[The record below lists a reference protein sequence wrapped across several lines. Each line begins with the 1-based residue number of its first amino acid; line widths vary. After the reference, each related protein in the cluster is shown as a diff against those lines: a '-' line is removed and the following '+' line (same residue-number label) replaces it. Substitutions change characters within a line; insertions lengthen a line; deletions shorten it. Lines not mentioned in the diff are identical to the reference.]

1 MADKTN
7 VVVVNAIEEEA
18 LQLIRGASESLVVTD
33 VSGLTR
39 AERNGDLTH
48 VDDLDRVLHDA
59 EVIYALKLPERLLER
74 CPKLKW
80 IQTISTGVERVLDDG
95 VVRSPVVVTN
105 MSGIHEVTI
114 AEFVLMLMLMFV
126 KDAPRSFWQQIEG
139 RFKWFPMSVLTGKT
153 VGIVGLGRI
162 GREVARVVSFFEMR
176 VVATKRSAT
185 SAGTA
190 DNVDL
195 LLPTAQL
202 HELLGQSDFVVN
214 AVPLTQ
220 ESRNMIGEAE
230 LRAMKSTGYFINVSR
245 GAVVDEAALTRAL
258 EEGWIAGAGL
268 DVFAVEPLPADSPLR
283 RMRNVIFSPH
293 VSGDIAE
300 YDVGAARLFA
310 ENLRRYLEGLPLLNV
325 VDKSRG
331 Y

>member
-1 MADKTN
+1 MSERIR
-7 VVVVNAIEEEA
+7 VLVVNSIDEA
-18 LQLIRGASESLVVTD
+18 ALTVIREVSDRLDVRD
-33 VSGLTR
+33 VSDLTR
-39 AERNGDLTH
+39 AERKGDFSRSTE
-48 VDDLDRVLHDA
+48 LDAYLRDA
-59 EVIYALKLPERLLER
+59 DVVYALKLPQRLLER
-74 CPKLKW
+74 APNLKW

-95 VVRSPVVVTN
+95 IVRSPVVVTN

-126 KDAPRSFWQQIEG
+126 KHAPRSFWQQIEG
-139 RFKWFPMSVLTGKT
+139 RWKWFPMSVLTGKT

-162 GREVARVVSFFEMR
+162 GSEVARVVSFFGMR

-202 HELLGQSDFVVN
+202 HELLGQSDFVVL
-214 AVPLTQ
+214 ALPLTR
-220 ESRNMIGEAE
+220 ESHSMIGEAE

-245 GAVVDEAALTRAL
+245 GAIVDEAALTRAL

-268 DVFAVEPLPADSPLR
+268 DVFAVEPLPSDSPLR

-293 VSGDIAE
+293 VSGDIVE

-310 ENLRRYLEGLPLLNV
+310 ENLRCYLEGLPLINV

>member
-1 MADKTN
+1 M
-7 VVVVNAIEEEA
+7 
-18 LQLIRGASESLVVTD
+18 D
-33 VSGLTR
+33 VSELTR
-39 AERNGDLTH
+39 AERSGDLTRS
-48 VDDLDRVLHDA
+48 DELDRVLHDA

-74 CPKLKW
+74 CPNLKW

-95 VVRSPVVVTN
+95 LVRSPVVVTN

-126 KDAPRSFWQQIEG
+126 KHAPRAFYQQIEG
-139 RFKWFPMSVLTGKT
+139 RWKWFPVSVLGDKT

-162 GREVARVVSFFEMR
+162 GREVARVVSFFGMR
-176 VVATKRSAT
+176 VVATRRSAT

-195 LLPTAQL
+195 LLPAAQL
-202 HELLGQSDFVVN
+202 HELLGQSDFVVL
-214 AVPLTQ
+214 ALPLTQ

-230 LRAMKSTGYFINVSR
+230 LRAMKSTGCLINISR
-245 GAVVDEAALTRAL
+245 GAIVDESALTRAL

-293 VSGDIAE
+293 VSGDIVE

-310 ENLRRYLEGLPLLNV
+310 ENLRRYLDGLPLLNV
-325 VDKSRG
+325 VDKARG